1 MRPAVSTA
9 RDLRPWN
16 SVLVIGSPRT
26 LLEMTFLYSR
36 FGNCDRSRRQE
47 PPAAG
52 RRTPGHEPGSHLW
65 GRAWRI
71 QKNWRNC
78 FSGCML
84 QQLDSCPDRKDAG
97 VAGRA
102 ARRVGHAS

>member
-65 GRAWRI
+65 GRAANTKELA
-71 QKNWRNC
+71 QL
-78 FSGCML
+78 L
-84 QQLDSCPDRKDAG
+84 QWVHAS
-97 VAGRA
+97 A
-102 ARRVGHAS
+102 AR